1 MAGYVRN
8 RMFFSISTL
17 AMLGVGAYVSYR
29 LVFALNLPLWLSA
42 ALTLFILLISQT
54 ISVMRLIIVAAPGV
68 SFNWLRVGG
77 YISALFMTLVSL
89 VVIRDIILFIL
100 WGAMRVLRVTGA
112 GALATWLNAPL
123 MDAILLGGSVFA
135 AAFFMWSALRV
146 PRIHELEIP
155 MKTLPPELDGL
166 RIAQLSDLHVGST
179 FDALWLREVVER
191 TNAMAP
197 DFVLLTG
204 DLVDGR
210 PAVMGE
216 DMKLLS
222 KLKAKYG
229 VLIIVGNHEYYSGV
243 MPWVRTWRR
252 QGLTVLLNE
261 HRVFMINGVPLV
273 IAGVADPNA
282 ARFPGLVPPDPVAAR
297 AGAPQAFSILMAHQ
311 PKDAA
316 LHAALGYN
324 LQLSGHTHGGQYFF
338 MFPLV
343 SWLNKGYRSGL
354 YDVHGMKLY
363 VSPGTGLWGYVPMR
377 VGSPSEITI
386 LNLTR
391 PRPVGVRRS

>member
-8 RMFFSISTL
+8 HMFFTASTL
-17 AMLGVGAYVSYR
+17 AMLALAAYVAFR
-29 LVFALNLPLWLSA
+29 LVFALHFPPWLA
-42 ALTLFILLISQT
+42 WTLTAIILGISQS
-54 ISVMRLIIVAAPGV
+54 ISLMRLIITKAPGL
-68 SFNWLRVGG
+68 SFTWLRVGG
-77 YISALFMTLVSL
+77 YISALFMTLASL
-89 VVIRDIILFIL
+89 VIIRDAGIVIL
-100 WGAMRVLRVTGA
+100 WMLSHVPGLHPMA
-112 GALATWLNAPL
+112 GLMAWLNEPNV
-123 MDAILLGGSVFA
+123 DAVMLGGSVFL

-146 PRIHELEIP
+146 PRIHEVEVPLES
-155 MKTLPPELDGL
+155 LPPELDGL

-191 TNAMAP
+191 TNAMEP
-197 DFVLLTG
+197 DFILITG

-216 DMKLLS
+216 DMKLLNN
-222 KLKAKYG
+222 LKARYSTL
-229 VLIIVGNHEYYSGV
+229 VIVGNHEYYSGV
-243 MPWVRTWRR
+243 MPWVRAWRR

-261 HRVFMINGVPLV
+261 HRVFEVHGTSLV

-282 ARFPGLVPPDPVAAR
+282 ARFPGLVLPDPAA
-297 AGAPQAFSILMAHQ
+297 AKVGAPKAFSILMAHQ

-316 LHAALGYN
+316 LHAALGYD

-386 LNLTR
+386 LTLTR
-391 PRPVGVRRS
+391 PR